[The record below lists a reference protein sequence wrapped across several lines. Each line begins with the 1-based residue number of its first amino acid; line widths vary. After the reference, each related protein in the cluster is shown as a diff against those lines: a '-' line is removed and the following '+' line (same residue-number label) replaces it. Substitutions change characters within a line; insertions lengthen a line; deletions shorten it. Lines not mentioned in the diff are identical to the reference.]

1 MRKFLASKSWLSS
14 VGYAPNGRF
23 IATGGS
29 DSTVKIWNIEGG
41 DLIGE
46 FRTES
51 AVLSIAISPDS
62 KKILYG
68 TSTKAALI
76 DLNGNSL
83 VEYSGGGTWVNGVAF
98 SPDGRWVATGGKEN
112 SAKIWSINGNLMQE
126 LAGHTQQLFS
136 LQFSP
141 NGKFLLTGAEDGKA
155 IVWDVSGKLLKE
167 IKGHNSWIRN
177 VAFSPAGNLVATGSG
192 DNTVILWEI
201 SFK

>member
-1 MRKFLASKSWLSS
+1 
-14 VGYAPNGRF
+14 
-23 IATGGS
+23 
-29 DSTVKIWNIEGG
+29 
-41 DLIGE
+41 
-46 FRTES
+46 
-51 AVLSIAISPDS
+51 
-62 KKILYG
+62 
-68 TSTKAALI
+68 
-76 DLNGNSL
+76 
-83 VEYSGGGTWVNGVAF
+83 
-98 SPDGRWVATGGKEN
+98 
-112 SAKIWSINGNLMQE
+112 MQE